1 MAVNLFRTKAQ
12 LQSGLEKICEAAVR
26 DTAKTVQEELTK
38 CIDEQ
43 YYSDPGFYPNVYE
56 RTEEFLKSVAV
67 KMLSGQIA
75 EVYVDID
82 GMHYK
87 NNFSAHQVV
96 TWASES
102 KHGADYYQ
110 TTTQDFWG
118 RFIEWCNENLM
129 ILLKV
134 NLMKY
139 GIITIN

>member
-1 MAVNLFRTKAQ
+1 MAVRSFRAIAQ
-12 LQSGLEKICEAAVR
+12 LVTNVEKSCGYAVE
-26 DTAKTVQEELTK
+26 DTAKTVQEKLRE
-38 CIDEQ
+38 CIDDQ
-43 YYSDPGFYPNVYE
+43 YYSDPGFFANVYN
-56 RTEEFLKSVAV
+56 RTYEFLNSVAT

-96 TWASES
+96 QWASES

-110 TTTQDFWG
+110 TSTQDFWS

-129 ILLKV
+129 TLLKV

-139 GIITIN
+139 GIITSN